1 MNSKKTSKQLKKG
14 KKMEHTKS
22 LTFTRKLDKCSP
34 F

>member
-1 MNSKKTSKQLKKG
+1 MKSKKTSKQLKKG

-22 LTFTRKLDKCSP
+22 LTVTKKLDQSSP